1 MRFINMVKLYNP
13 KEMKD
18 AYNLTDEQIEE
29 MEKMFQEISSY
40 SEVDKTP
47 EIVRYDT
54 SKGFVKGNVEIVSTL
69 FSNILDKVREV
80 N

>member
-1 MRFINMVKLYNP
+1 MVKLYNP

-40 SEVDKTP
+40 SEVDKPP

>member
-1 MRFINMVKLYNP
+1 MVKLYNP

>member
-1 MRFINMVKLYNP
+1 MVKLYNP

-69 FSNILDKVREV
+69 FSNILDKVGEV
-80 N
+80 GLKLI